1 MAYINDFTAQ
11 KASLGECGRHLAK
24 FFREPVS
31 DRLWILLLKLK
42 GYRIC
47 KIGTVKGELHVL
59 SRKSSSGENY
69 WMNLSC
75 VATEH
80 LTSLTFCGF
89 PVFEHDL
96 TLNS

>member
-1 MAYINDFTAQ
+1 MILLLRKPVWVNVEGI
-11 KASLGECGRHLAK
+11 LPHCV
-24 FFREPVS
+24 RESVS
-31 DRLWILLLKLK
+31 DRLRILLLKLK
-42 GYRIC
+42 GYRKC
-47 KIGTVKGELHVL
+47 KIGTVKGELQVL
-59 SRKSSSGENY
+59 NTKSSSEKNY
-69 WMNLSC
+69 WMNLSH